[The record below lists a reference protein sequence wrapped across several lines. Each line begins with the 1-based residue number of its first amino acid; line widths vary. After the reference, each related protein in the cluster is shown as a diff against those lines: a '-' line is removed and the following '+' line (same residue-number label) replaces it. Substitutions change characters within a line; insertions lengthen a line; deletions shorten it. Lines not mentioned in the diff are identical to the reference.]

1 MNSATRTTA
10 LSLFRKISLWR
21 DKCEFVRLENWKRD
35 TRIQRFSNFN
45 YSTRV
50 EYRSEEDSVEEAS
63 KANGTSVSSNSEH
76 LPEGRSKNL
85 ALPFCP
91 VSCSSGK
98 WSTIATRVE
107 IREAEFPERVSGYD
121 INSPLFFH
129 LLYKQRKQGNR
140 ESLAAEWYALKR
152 VNKCG

>member
-1 MNSATRTTA
+1 MQRTGCPDSRADICCFRVNSATRTTA

-21 DKCEFVRLENWKRD
+21 DKCEFVRSENWKRD

-45 YSTRV
+45 YSTHV

-91 VSCSSGK
+91 VSCSSGN
-98 WSTIATRVE
+98 
-107 IREAEFPERVSGYD
+107 G
-121 INSPLFFH
+121 
-129 LLYKQRKQGNR
+129 QR
-140 ESLAAEWYALKR
+140 
-152 VNKCG
+152 